1 VEDELHSIEP
11 SATEMT
17 RKWRVKV
24 TSKTD
29 NLNPNLAIYSQMFVE
44 PRRNKNRF
52 VPSPSRTIHERV
64 RGAAKSTLRIKG
76 EVENDDKA
84 RAAKDDCNGD
94 KMTWEKA
101 IGEFVQDLC
110 TGRLEVE

>member
-1 VEDELHSIEP
+1 
-11 SATEMT
+11 MT
-17 RKWRVKV
+17 TR
-24 TSKTD
+24 
-29 NLNPNLAIYSQMFVE
+29 LGL
-44 PRRNKNRF
+44 
-52 VPSPSRTIHERV
+52 
-64 RGAAKSTLRIKG
+64 LRIKG

-84 RAAKDDCNGD
+84 RAATDDCNGD